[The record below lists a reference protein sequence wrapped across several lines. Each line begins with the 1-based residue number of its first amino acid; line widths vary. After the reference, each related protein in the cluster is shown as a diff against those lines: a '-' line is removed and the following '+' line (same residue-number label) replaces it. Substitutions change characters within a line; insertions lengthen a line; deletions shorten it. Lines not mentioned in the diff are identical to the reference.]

1 MANELIINRGSSGTE
16 IALLCNKQL
25 TEFHKDSD
33 VQTFS
38 VGDLYIGTVRKI
50 MPGLNAAFIDVGHAK
65 DGFLHYHD
73 LGPNVL
79 SVKKLTR
86 IGLAGGYP
94 SGNLDSFSLEKKTTK
109 TGKISAVLKKGE
121 KILVQVAKEPIS
133 SKGPKISMDISLAG
147 RFFILV
153 PFTDQV
159 SISRKVG
166 NPEEKQ
172 RLKNLAQSLKP
183 KNFGIIIRTVA
194 EGTSVEELHRDL
206 MDLQEKWETMFA
218 NLKNAEPK
226 QKVFGETGRTQALL
240 RDILNEDFSQIVA
253 NDKELTKE
261 IKAYVDKIS
270 PGKGRIVKYHNK
282 DVSIFEHFNIYR
294 QMKSAFGKSVSFSK
308 GCYLI
313 IEHTE
318 ALHVIDVNSG
328 SKSNPDMDAE
338 ANALF
343 VNKAA
348 AVEIA
353 RQLRLRDMGGIV
365 VIDFIDVRSPANKK
379 ELYNAMRDAMSTDRA
394 KHTILPMSKFGL
406 IQITRQRVR
415 PEINITTTEECPSC
429 NGSGKIEATI
439 LIQEKISSQLTYLWQ
454 NLGHKKITLV
464 VHPYIASYLRVG
476 FPSIRLKWYWEYKRW
491 LNIIVDENMH
501 LTQYEFHNEKGEEIV
516 LD

>member
-1 MANELIINRGSSGTE
+1 MANELIIDRGSSGTE

-38 VGDLYIGTVRKI
+38 VGDLYLGTVRKI

-86 IGLAGGYP
+86 IGLAGSYP
-94 SGNLDSFSLEKKTTK
+94 SGNLDTFSLEKKTQK
-109 TGKISAVLKKGE
+109 TGKISGILKKGE
-121 KILVQVAKEPIS
+121 KVLVQVAKEPIS

-194 EGTSVEELHRDL
+194 EGTSVEELHKDL
-206 MDLQEKWETMFA
+206 MDLQERWNKMFL
-218 NLKNAEPK
+218 NLKNAQPK
-226 QKVFGETGRTQALL
+226 QKIFGETGRTQALL
-240 RDILNEDFSQIVA
+240 RDILNEDFSQIVV
-253 NDKELTKE
+253 NDKELSKE
-261 IKAYVDKIS
+261 IKAFVDKIS
-270 PGKGRIVKYHNK
+270 PGKGRIVKHHTKN
-282 DVSIFEHFNIYR
+282 VSIFEEHNIYR
-294 QMKSAFGKSVSFSK
+294 QIKSSFGKSVSFSK

-328 SKSNPDMDAE
+328 SKSNPDMNSE
-338 ANALF
+338 ENALF

-353 RQLRLRDMGGIV
+353 RQLRLRDMGGII
-365 VIDFIDVRSPANKK
+365 VIDFIDVRSPNHRK
-379 ELYNAMRDAMSTDRA
+379 ELFNAMKEAMSEDRA

-415 PEINITTTEECPSC
+415 PEINIVTTEDCPSC
-429 NGSGKIEATI
+429 NGTGKIEATI
-439 LIQEKISSQLTYLWQ
+439 LIEEKITSQLEYLWQ
-454 NLGHKKITLV
+454 NLNHKNITIV
-464 VHPYIASYLRVG
+464 VHPYIASFLKVG
-476 FPSIRLKWYWEYKRW
+476 LPSIRLNWYFKYKKW
-491 LNIIVDENMH
+491 LNIVIDENSH
-501 LTQYEFHNEKGEEIV
+501 LSNYEFLNEKGEEIV
-516 LD
+516 VE

>member
-86 IGLAGGYP
+86 IGLSGGY
-94 SGNLDSFSLEKKTTK
+94 SNGNLDSFTLEKKTTK
-109 TGKISAVLKKGE
+109 TGKISSVLKKGE

-147 RFFILV
+147 RYFILV

-226 QKVFGETGRTQALL
+226 KKVFGETGRTQALL

-282 DVSIFEHFNIYR
+282 DVSIFEQYNIYR

-328 SKSNPDMDAE
+328 SKSNPDLDAE
-338 ANALF
+338 ANALY
-343 VNKAA
+343 VNKEAA
-348 AVEIA
+348 KEIA

-365 VIDFIDVRSPANKK
+365 VIDFIDVRNPANKK
-379 ELYNAMRDAMSTDRA
+379 ELFNALKEAMSTDRA

-439 LIQEKISSQLTYLWQ
+439 LIQEKITSQLGYLWQ

-464 VHPYIASYLRVG
+464 VHPYIASYLKVG

-501 LTQYEFHNEKGEEIV
+501 LTQYEFHNEKGEEII

>member
-1 MANELIINRGSSGTE
+1 LANELIINRGSSGTE
-16 IALLCNKQL
+16 IALLCDKQL

-33 VQTFS
+33 VQTFA
-38 VGDLYIGTVRKI
+38 VGDIYLGTVRK
-50 MPGLNAAFIDVGHAK
+50 MMQGLNAAFIDVGHAK

-86 IGLAGGYP
+86 IGLAGSYP
-94 SGNLDSFSLEKKTTK
+94 KSDLDTFTLEKKTQK
-109 TGKISAVLKKGE
+109 TGKISGVLKKGDQV
-121 KILVQVAKEPIS
+121 LVQVAKEPIS
-133 SKGPKISMDISLAG
+133 SKGPKISMDISIAG

-194 EGTSVEELHRDL
+194 EGTPVEELHKDL
-206 MDLQEKWETMFA
+206 LDLQERWDKMFKS
-218 NLKNAEPK
+218 LKDAKPR
-226 QKVFGETGRTQALL
+226 QKVHGESGRTQALL
-240 RDILNEDFSQIVA
+240 RDILNEDFSQIVV
-253 NDKELTKE
+253 NDKELSKE
-261 IKAYVDKIS
+261 IKAFVDKIS
-270 PGKGRIVKYHNK
+270 PGNGRIVKHHSK
-282 DVSIFEHFNIYR
+282 DVSIFEHYNINR
-294 QMKSAFGKSVSFSK
+294 QIKSSFGKSVSFSK

-328 SKSNPDMDAE
+328 SKSNPDMDSE
-338 ANALF
+338 ENALF

-365 VIDFIDVRSPANKK
+365 VIDFIDVRNPNNKK
-379 ELYNAMRDAMSTDRA
+379 ELYNAMQDAMAGDRA

-415 PEINITTTEECPSC
+415 PEVNIITTENCPSC
-429 NGSGKIEATI
+429 NGTGKIEAAI
-439 LIQEKISSQLTYLWQ
+439 LIEEKITSQLEYLWQ
-454 NLGHKKITLV
+454 NLNHKKITII
-464 VHPYIASYLRVG
+464 VHPYIASFLKVG
-476 FPSIRLKWYWEYKRW
+476 FPSIRLKWFMEYKRW
-491 LNIIVDENMH
+491 LNIVVDENMH
-501 LTQYEFHNEKGEEIV
+501 ISDSQILNEKGEEIDV
-516 LD
+516 S

>member
-16 IALLCNKQL
+16 IALLCDKQL

-33 VQTFS
+33 VQTFA

-86 IGLAGGYP
+86 IGLAGSYP
-94 SGNLDSFSLEKKTTK
+94 KSDLDTFTFEKKTLK
-109 TGKISAVLKKGE
+109 TGKISGVLKKGE
-121 KILVQVAKEPIS
+121 KVLVQVAKEPIS

-194 EGTSVEELHRDL
+194 EGTAVEELHKDL
-206 MDLQEKWETMFA
+206 MDLQERWDKMFHS
-218 NLKNAEPK
+218 LKNAEPRK
-226 QKVFGETGRTQALL
+226 KVHGESGRTQALL
-240 RDILNEDFSQIVA
+240 RDILNEDFSQIVV

-261 IKAYVDKIS
+261 IKTFVDKIS
-270 PGKGRIVKYHNK
+270 PGKGRIVKHHSK
-282 DVSIFEHFNIYR
+282 DVSIFEQYNIYR
-294 QMKSAFGKSVSFSK
+294 QIKSSFGKSVSFSK

-328 SKSNPDMDAE
+328 SKSNPDLDSE
-338 ANALF
+338 GNALF
-343 VNKAA
+343 VNKEA

-365 VIDFIDVRSPANKK
+365 VIDFIDVRNPNNKK
-379 ELYNAMRDAMSTDRA
+379 ELFQAMQDAMAGDRA

-415 PEINITTTEECPSC
+415 PEVNIVTTEECPSC

-439 LIQEKISSQLTYLWQ
+439 LIEEKLSSQLEYLWQ
-454 NLGHKKITLV
+454 NMNHKKITV
-464 VHPYIASYLRVG
+464 IVHPYIASFLKVG
-476 FPSIRLKWYWEYKRW
+476 FPSIRTKWFLKYKKW
-491 LNIIVDENMH
+491 LNIVVDENMH
-501 LTQYEFHNEKGEEIV
+501 LADYEFTNEKGEEIIIK
-516 LD
+516 